1 MPDAI
6 FDEPFWSAVAKFQR
20 GGSGI
25 KREDEVERIVEFD
38 SPAYFKVYKN
48 FVCPVHVLTRNIPF
62 IDGLKRN
69 QIAVKLKR

>member
-1 MPDAI
+1 MPAAI

-25 KREDEVERIVEFD
+25 KREDERIVEFD